1 MNIVGLTG
9 RLSKDPEVVTLNSGD
24 QIVKFSLAVDAY
36 RKGQTATDF
45 YDCQA
50 WSKSPAFKAVAEY
63 CKKGRQIN
71 VSGQLDQEKWES
83 QNGQPR
89 TRIFIKANTVDLL
102 AKPAGQETAA
112 EAEEDLD
119 NLFAG
124 ARR

>member
-1 MNIVGLTG
+1 MNIVGITG

-24 QIVKFSLAVDAY
+24 QIVKFSLAVDAF
-36 RKGQTATDF
+36 RKGQQTTDF

-50 WSKSPAFKAVAEY
+50 WGKSPAFKAVAEY

-89 TRIFIKANTVDLL
+89 MRIFIKASNVDLL
-102 AKPAGQETAA
+102 AKPANQESSS
-112 EAEEDLD
+112 EEEDLD